1 MTHSL
6 TQPLLEEIVSQFES
20 IEEINKML
28 NAVVGPDGPIPD
40 EIKCELRNKLST
52 IESLIEFNY
61 WCGEFIRRQKGVDT
75 FILNIIQDRIQ
86 NPLQRLSILD
96 LLLNQYNHTAP
107 QRQVGI
113 NITLNKLIEFIGYKI
128 PALSNENIHVPLDTL
143 ALFLRA
149 SKSLVPISALF
160 YKLGLIEKL
169 TIKAQETTLSLDEF
183 LFYTAFASAKDIIAL
198 PNRTLTTITQAITQH
213 PGQREGSQPKDRYQY
228 LLLKHSMAKINLLKS
243 DADNNLSVELSRLL
257 NQETCSQLA
266 RHNTAPYALLPI
278 DYLDG
283 PLLDITN
290 LNLARAQWNGL
301 YLARAKIINAN
312 LIASQLSN
320 SQLPQSMLNNVSL
333 SDSLINES
341 NLSSSHIKN
350 VDFTRSSLIST
361 SMRKA
366 FFSGRVRFNHAI
378 LEETIFSNAY
388 CTPNSEIDFG
398 DARLNRA
405 NLDQTCFS
413 KVNETTPEGNQINFS
428 RANLEQASLTH
439 VWLEGKNAKMEY
451 ARLIGVDASDAH
463 LKYANLKYA
472 DMRGINLS
480 RADLSGTDL
489 SGAILIGANLT
500 HVRLN
505 NTKLTGAKFLDLSP
519 ITLVQPTP
527 AHIELVNHLTNELD
541 RLMDTYSREQL
552 EVISLIV
559 AQQIIETVM
568 KRDDWDNESKSDYLQ
583 RALLHPVFK
592 HQSIM
597 NLFYS
602 NAVRM
607 LGFLSDQNGLSAS
620 QECIKS
626 ALDELNSNYQLTLV
640 EPVY

>member
-1 MTHSL
+1 MTLSL

-20 IEEINKML
+20 IEEINKMI

-40 EIKCELRNKLST
+40 EIKWELRNKLAT

-61 WCGEFIRRQKGVDT
+61 WCAEFIRRQKGVDT
-75 FILNIIQDRIQ
+75 FILNIIQARIP
-86 NPLQRLSILD
+86 NPLQRLSTLD
-96 LLLNQYNHTAP
+96 LLLNQYNQTAS

-113 NITLNKLIEFIGYKI
+113 NIALNKLIEFIGYKI
-128 PALSNENIHVPLDTL
+128 PAISNEIIHVPMDTL

-183 LFYTAFASAKDIIAL
+183 LFYTAFAAAKDIIAL
-198 PNRTLTTITQAITQH
+198 PNRTLNTITQVITQH
-213 PGQREGSQPKDRYQY
+213 PGQREDSHPKDRYQY
-228 LLLKHSMAKINLLKS
+228 LLLKHSMAKVYLLKS

-257 NQETCSQLA
+257 NQEMCSQLVQ
-266 RHNTAPYALLPI
+266 HNTAPYALLPI

-283 PLLDITN
+283 PLLNITN
-290 LNLARAQWNGL
+290 LSLPRAQWNGL
-301 YLARAKIINAN
+301 YLARAKIINTN

-320 SQLPQSMLNNVSL
+320 SQLPHSMLNNVTL
-333 SDSLINES
+333 TDSLIDGG
-341 NLSSSHIKN
+341 NLSSSDIKN

-361 SMRKA
+361 SMHKA
-366 FFSGRVRFNHAI
+366 LFSGHVRFNHAV
-378 LEETIFSNAY
+378 LEETNFSNVY
-388 CTPNSEIDFG
+388 CIHNSEIDFG
-398 DARLNRA
+398 YAQLNRA
-405 NLDQTCFS
+405 NLDQACFS
-413 KVNETTPEGNQINFS
+413 KVNETTPEGNQIDFS
-428 RANLEQASLTH
+428 GANLQQATLTDA
-439 VWLEGKNAKMEY
+439 WLEGKNVNMEY
-451 ARLIGVDASDAH
+451 SRLVGADARGAH
-463 LKYANLKYA
+463 LKCANLKYA
-472 DMRGINLS
+472 DMRRINLS
-480 RADLSGTDL
+480 HADLSSTDL

-519 ITLVQPTP
+519 LTLVQPTP
-527 AHIELVNHLTNELD
+527 AHIDLVNHLTHELD
-541 RLMDTYSREQL
+541 RLMDTYSSEQL
-552 EVISLIV
+552 EVISLV
-559 AQQIIETVM
+559 AAQQIIEAVM

-607 LGFLSDQNGLSAS
+607 LGFLSDQNGLSLS
-620 QECIKS
+620 QKCIKS
-626 ALDELNSNYQLTLV
+626 ALDELDSNYQLTRM